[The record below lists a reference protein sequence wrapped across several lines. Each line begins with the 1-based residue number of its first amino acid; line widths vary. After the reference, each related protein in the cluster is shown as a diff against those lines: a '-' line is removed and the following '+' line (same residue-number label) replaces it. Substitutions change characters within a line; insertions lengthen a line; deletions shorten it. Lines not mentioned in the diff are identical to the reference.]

1 MSVTVVYGND
11 AMSRRIAESVR
22 IGKVPGEWLM
32 NSKRKWNYLTLPW
45 AMIKDTSR
53 SGG

>member
-1 MSVTVVYGND
+1 MSVTGVYGND

-32 NSKRKWNYLTLPW
+32 NSKRKLSHFTMGNDQGHVT
-45 AMIKDTSR
+45 
-53 SGG
+53 